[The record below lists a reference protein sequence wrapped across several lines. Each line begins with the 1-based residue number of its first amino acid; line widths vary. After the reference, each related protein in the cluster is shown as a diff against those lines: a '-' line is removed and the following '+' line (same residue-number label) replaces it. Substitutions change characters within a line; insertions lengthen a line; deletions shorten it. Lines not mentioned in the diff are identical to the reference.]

1 MRHTSP
7 SNMRL
12 TCKIAG
18 NYRDLIRSALK
29 MSLPGDQGVRVSI
42 FATTPK
48 KSSTAGAHKCR
59 IASCRLLTQLNVH
72 SLFLHISTW
81 MLYRVLTPLLQLYL
95 STRYLLLT
103 EGSRTLGHF
112 ALVPICPLRVRYR
125 RTVLSLCISN
135 TYSLEYLDSGSR
147 PDASG
152 MPSFAG
158 LDFNNGDHL
167 GT

>member
-1 MRHTSP
+1 
-7 SNMRL
+7 
-12 TCKIAG
+12 
-18 NYRDLIRSALK
+18 
-29 MSLPGDQGVRVSI
+29 
-42 FATTPK
+42 
-48 KSSTAGAHKCR
+48 
-59 IASCRLLTQLNVH
+59 
-72 SLFLHISTW
+72 
-81 MLYRVLTPLLQLYL
+81 MLYRVLTPLHQLYL

-112 ALVPICPLRVRYR
+112 ALVPKYLSSTSKVPSYR
-125 RTVLSLCISN
+125 TLPTLPCISN